1 MDRIRVLFVDDHP
14 IVRQGLVSLMSGEK
28 DILVVGEAS
37 DGDEAI
43 RLARECDPAIII
55 MDIAMPN
62 RNGLFATRAILKE
75 NPKRKVIVLSMS
87 DEPDVVK
94 QAIQVGISGYLVKQ
108 SVASEL
114 LSAIREVH
122 KGNAFFSPSVSKV
135 LLQLQLP
142 TGAQDQDLTLREREV
157 LQLVTQG
164 RSNKEI
170 STYLEISVKTVEKYR
185 QQIMDKLNIHEVAG
199 LTRFAI
205 AKGISKLQQPS

>member
-1 MDRIRVLFVDDHP
+1 MDRIRILFVDDHP

-43 RLARECDPAIII
+43 RLARECDPAIVI

-62 RNGLFATRAILKE
+62 RNGLLATRAILKE